1 MPTPGL
7 LQALM
12 QPKPTLDLPVFD
24 EWYQN
29 EHGPT
34 RVRLSDIFG
43 NGVRCRALDER
54 EPTFAAFY
62 DVKDIHDLE
71 TERYLTLRANRSKRE
86 ASVVAQIDITRG
98 FWDLIHERSADGF
111 KAPEDTTDQDA
122 LGRVLLAVDLTPNED
137 PQAKEELQKWYGEEN
152 VDMLSKVPGWLRS
165 RMYKTSVVE
174 DGKATFRFLGLH
186 EFAKNNGIRG
196 PETQT
201 ALATPRAGEVMIKY
215 TAASDRRMYE
225 LFYVFGSGARDLEN
239 LSKLPSDAAF
249 FSTDERTRT
258 LTGTDP
264 VIESYVPMADG
275 LDIPYCL
282 EGNKATDAPTVA
294 FCNSLLTDLH
304 MWDPLIELLKKE
316 RPDLRILRYDVRGRH
331 AIPQPPKAATLDTVT
346 ADLQALLDGLRI
358 AKLEALVGVSM
369 GGATT
374 LNFAMQHPDR
384 LKKFVACDFNVTSS
398 TANTQAWKDRIA
410 MAEVDNNQ
418 GIKKL
423 AEQTVARW
431 FHPDTKPATKDWMVE
446 MVSRN
451 DVQGF
456 AHSCTALWDYDLK
469 PKMDGCT
476 VPGLFV
482 VGEVDGKGGLVKA
495 MDGFKGE
502 LGGHGAELKVVEGA
516 GHLPMCEQPQGFW
529 NTIREFL

>member
-12 QPKPTLDLPVFD
+12 HPKPTLEPPVFD

-34 RVRLSDIFG
+34 RVRMPDIFG
-43 NGVRCRALDER
+43 NGLRYRALDDR
-54 EPTFAAFY
+54 EPKFAAIY

-71 TERYLTLRANRSKRE
+71 TDRYLTLRANRSKRE
-86 ASVVAQIDITRG
+86 ASVVAQIHITRG
-98 FWDLIHERSADGF
+98 FWDLIHEKSADGF

-137 PQAKEELQKWYGEEN
+137 PQAKGELQKWYEEEHVN
-152 VDMLSKVPGWLRS
+152 MLAKIPGWLRS
-165 RMYKTSVVE
+165 RMYKTSVIE
-174 DGKATFRFLGLH
+174 DGKATFKFLGLH
-186 EFAKNNGIRG
+186 EFAKSHGIGG
-196 PETQT
+196 PETQA
-201 ALATPRAGEVMIKY
+201 ALATPRAREVMSKY
-215 TAASDRRMYE
+215 AASSDRRMYE

-249 FSTDERTRT
+249 VSTDERTRT
-258 LTGTDP
+258 LVATGP
-264 VIESYVPMADG
+264 VIESYVPMSDG
-275 LDIPYCL
+275 LDLPYRL

-346 ADLQALLDGLRI
+346 ADLHALLDGLRI
-358 AKLEALVGVSM
+358 PKPEALVGVSM

-374 LNFAMQHPDR
+374 LSFAIQHPDR

-398 TANTQAWKDRIA
+398 AANTQAWKDRIA
-410 MAEVDNNQ
+410 VAEEDNGQ

-431 FHPDTKPATKDWMVE
+431 FHPDTKPEIKGWMVD
-446 MVSRN
+446 MVARN

-456 AHSCTALWDYDLK
+456 ANSCTALWDYDLK
-469 PKMDGCT
+469 PNMGACT
-476 VPGLFV
+476 APGLFV
-482 VGEVDGKGGLVKA
+482 VGEVDGKGALVKA

-502 LGGHGAELKVVEGA
+502 LGGHGAELKVVSGA

-529 NTIREFL
+529 DAIREFL